1 MSSEIKRQIANAIQD
16 MSVGRCVIVGY
27 HKVYAVSE
35 SASKEMAEHIVSI
48 IANETNNPPHK
59 EALEAINLIKTIRLD
74 ERPEETLARAK
85 RYALVAL
92 DETK

>member
-1 MSSEIKRQIANAIQD
+1 MTSDLKRQIANAIHD

-48 IANETNNPPHK
+48 IANETNNPPQK
-59 EALEAINLIKTIRLD
+59 EALEAIAIIKTIRLG

-85 RYALVAL
+85 RYALAAL
-92 DETK
+92 DKTK